1 MKGLNEV
8 TKSRRSGTVAIIGRS
23 NTGKSTL
30 LNAILEQKLVIVSHK
45 PQTTRQN
52 ILGILTEADYQTLL
66 LDTPGLMYR
75 TRDTLDHRMNRS
87 VVNAINT
94 AHLVL
99 LVIEPSLPS
108 GLEFQLIKQLK
119 QNLVPSILVIN
130 KIDLIKK
137 EKMLPIMEAYASLY
151 SFSEIIPISAL
162 QREGISLLLERIKP
176 HLPVGDHEYESA
188 QLTDRPERFFAA
200 EFVREQLFIVYGQE
214 IPYDAAVV
222 IEEFQ
227 EQNPNE
233 GGKDLIVAIIYVNKL
248 SQRKILI
255 GSDGNLLK
263 KVGIA
268 ARVEIERLTGR
279 PAYLDL
285 TVMVREKW
293 RQRDDFLEEA
303 GY

>member
-1 MKGLNEV
+1 M
-8 TKSRRSGTVAIIGRS
+8 TKSRRTGAVAIIGRS

-30 LNAILEQKLVIVSHK
+30 LNAILKQKLVIVSHK

-52 ILGILTEADYQTLL
+52 ILGILTDSDYQTLL
-66 LDTPGLMYR
+66 LDTPGLMHR

-87 VVNAINT
+87 VINAINT
-94 AHLVL
+94 ADLVL

-108 GLEFQLIKQLK
+108 GLEFQLIKHLK
-119 QNLVPSILVIN
+119 QYLVPSILVIN

-137 EKMLPIMEAYASLY
+137 EKMLPIMEAYAGIY
-151 SFSEIIPISAL
+151 PFSDIIPVSAL
-162 QREGISLLLERIKP
+162 QREGISLLLDRIKP
-176 HLPVGDHEYESA
+176 HLPVGDHEYDPA
-188 QLTDRPERFFAA
+188 QITDRPERFFAA

-214 IPYDAAVV
+214 IPYDTAVV

-227 EQNPNE
+227 EQNPNQ
-233 GGKDLIVAIIYVNKL
+233 GGKDLIIAIIYVDKP

-255 GSDGNLLK
+255 GAGGKLLK

-268 ARVEIERLTGR
+268 ARIEIERLTGR
-279 PAYLDL
+279 SAYLDL